1 LKAAFGVVG
10 AAWVLFGTLRFIWT
24 RRAAKG
30 RKFTAEM
37 LGMVLAHLGVA
48 VFLSGALLVEGLSL
62 QREVALAPGQ
72 QVQIGRYA
80 LHFDGL
86 EELRG
91 PNYVSDRA
99 NLQVF
104 KDDAPVGMLHAE
116 KRRYASGGQTLT
128 EAAIRPGP
136 LGDLY
141 LALGEPLGNQAW
153 AVRVHLKPFVRWIWL
168 GALLMALG
176 GLVTAADRRFR
187 RSPEIQDG

>member
-1 LKAAFGVVG
+1 
-10 AAWVLFGTLRFIWT
+10 
-24 RRAAKG
+24 
-30 RKFTAEM
+30 KFTPEM

-99 NLQVF
+99 NLQVL
-104 KDDAPVGMLHAE
+104 KDDAPVGVVHAE

-136 LGDLY
+136 FGDLY
-141 LALGEPLGNQAW
+141 VALGEPLGNQAW